1 MKRKKKIISAVLG
14 ICMLS
19 VSLGAAL
26 PEKVLAKE
34 TQEIEKTADAKA
46 VSPVRLSLGDGQTA
60 PKYKAG
66 QDGISLKV
74 KVTNKGNA
82 AVQNVRVT
90 PVIDNASD
98 WPFEIGEWNYEKDLG
113 TIEAGKDG
121 TVSFDQLKVRQDV
134 ESKSYGLKFQ
144 VSCDDGSQEYQME
157 KLLYVTTTAAP
168 KEDPAPSQD
177 GGNSAAGSSDSNGSD
192 AGAGADLSAM
202 SGGDVYNSEP
212 VATGGSASTSVP
224 RVIVEG
230 FRTEPGDVNA
240 GSDFKLIIKVKNTSK
255 STAVSNM
262 LFDLQAPASGTE
274 AAAEAPAFLPASGGS
289 SIYLEKIPANQTK
302 EISIQLNARADLVQK
317 PYSIDMSMKYEDG
330 NGGQYEASSSLAIPV
345 KQAARFEFSELQISP
360 SSIAV
365 GEEAN
370 ITCNLYNTGRTK
382 LYNVKAK
389 FEGEGIS
396 GQDVFVGNVESGAT
410 GTIDGMIN
418 GDTERSMDQPCK
430 MIVTYEDEAGNES
443 KVEQEFN
450 MEVTAAVDDTA
461 MPMEEENQSKGLPIV
476 PILILIL
483 VVVVVVV
490 AIVITKRKKKKR
502 AQLEE
507 EDLMDEVDR
516 FTEDE

>member
-34 TQEIEKTADAKA
+34 TQEIEITADAKA

-212 VATGGSASTSVP
+212 VSTSGSASTSVP

-262 LFDLQAPASGTE
+262 LFDIQAPASGTE

-317 PYSIDMSMKYEDG
+317 PYSIDM
-330 NGGQYEASSSLAIPV
+330 
-345 KQAARFEFSELQISP
+345 LQISP

-418 GDTERSMDQPCK
+418 GDTERGTDQPCK

-450 MEVTAAVDDTA
+450 IEVTPAVDDTA
-461 MPMEEENQSKGLPIV
+461 MPMEEEEQSKGLPIV

-483 VVVVVVV
+483 AVAVVIAAV
-490 AIVITKRKKKKR
+490 VITKRKKKKR